1 MAEQLSLL
9 EWRPPA
15 EIVSF
20 PLHRAH
26 GATAGAAR
34 AIMDLETAKRTG
46 KLNSIRAQTRKRM
59 ETLFGAERAEK
70 IADDLVKAIRLQI
83 MYREVS
89 RTSVHP
95 ERTQG
100 EAMIFTLTG
109 QPLESIQQDTGAS
122 KAGALGQG
130 TKFLAGVGRAHV
142 EYDAAREGGLA

>member
-9 EWRPPA
+9 DWRCPA
-15 EIVSF
+15 EILPF
-20 PLHRAH
+20 PSHRSH
-26 GATAGAAR
+26 GATAGVAR

-59 ETLFGAERAEK
+59 EPLFGAEQAEK
-70 IADDLVKAIRLQI
+70 IADNLVRAIRLQI

-95 ERTQG
+95 EQTQG

-109 QPLESIQQDTGAS
+109 QPLKTGAG
-122 KAGALGQG
+122 KAGALGRG
-130 TKFLAGVGRAHV
+130 TKFLVGVGEAHV
-142 EYDAAREGGLA
+142 EYDAAREGSR